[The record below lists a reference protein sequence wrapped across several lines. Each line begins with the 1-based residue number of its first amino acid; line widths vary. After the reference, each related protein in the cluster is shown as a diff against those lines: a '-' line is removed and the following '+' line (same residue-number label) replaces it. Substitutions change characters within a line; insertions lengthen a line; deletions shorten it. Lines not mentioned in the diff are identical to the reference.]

1 MKRGGTRKGV
11 RYRYKQGGEENVLES
26 DVGWNYEKDSK
37 VVKRIKGKWK
47 EIIKM
52 NEKVAVEVAK
62 LVGRAIVIAIK
73 KRS

>member
-1 MKRGGTRKGV
+1 
-11 RYRYKQGGEENVLES
+11 
-26 DVGWNYEKDSK
+26 
-37 VVKRIKGKWK
+37 
-47 EIIKM
+47 M

>member
-1 MKRGGTRKGV
+1 MKMKGV
-11 RYRYKQGGEENVLES
+11 R
-26 DVGWNYEKDSK
+26 
-37 VVKRIKGKWK
+37 
-47 EIIKM
+47 KM